1 MQDQSSTFR
10 FHSRLWVFG
19 IGRGGKGAA
28 CWRDAGYAE
37 MEGDLPANVKHH
49 VTVGQVHR
57 TTQQRRRER
66 TSRSRRAGPE
76 YCMVCN
82 HTRILPMLI
91 DCFAFTPRRF
101 AIRASSEMAGI
112 SIRKPSKIFLCISWE
127 DQSVVPGNQN
137 HAEMWI
143 KMVL

>member
-19 IGRGGKGAA
+19 IKRGGKGAA

-37 MEGDLPANVKHH
+37 MESDLPANVKHH

-76 YCMVCN
+76 YCMVYH
-82 HTRILPMLI
+82 HTRILPMVI

-101 AIRASSEMAGI
+101 AIRASSEMVGI
-112 SIRKPSKIFLCISWE
+112 SIRNHPRYFCVFLWKTNRYFLGIKITQKCGSK
-127 DQSVVPGNQN
+127 
-137 HAEMWI
+137 
-143 KMVL
+143 